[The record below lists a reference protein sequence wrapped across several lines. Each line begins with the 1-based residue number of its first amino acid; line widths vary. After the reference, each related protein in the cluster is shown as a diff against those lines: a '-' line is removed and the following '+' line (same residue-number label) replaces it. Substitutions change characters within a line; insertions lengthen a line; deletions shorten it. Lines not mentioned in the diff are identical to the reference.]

1 MAVLEAANKR
11 MLMLCSGGLGCAAL
25 AAVCILPGGTEARS
39 SLSAAVMLAA
49 TVYGFA
55 AGASLPDHV
64 QRW

>member
-1 MAVLEAANKR
+1 MAVLESVNKSG
-11 MLMLCSGGLGCAAL
+11 LMICSGGLGCAAL

-39 SLSAAVMLAA
+39 HLSAALMLAA